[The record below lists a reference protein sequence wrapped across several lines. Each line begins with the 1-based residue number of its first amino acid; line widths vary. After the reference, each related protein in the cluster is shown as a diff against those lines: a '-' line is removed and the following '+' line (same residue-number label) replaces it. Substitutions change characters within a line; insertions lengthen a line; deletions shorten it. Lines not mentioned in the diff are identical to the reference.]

1 MRVLFLTASAKTHL
15 YGMVPLAWALRA
27 AGHDVR
33 VAAATDPDAL
43 TADDA
48 ARTGLPFVPVGR
60 PIDLSEM
67 ARAGA
72 AANGG
77 PQPSTDVSAR
87 ATQTDYVDRYLKGDP
102 TGELEL
108 SATAF
113 RFFCPPEATGDL
125 SDLAVEWGADLI
137 VWDYMMMFGGPAAAR
152 RSGAAHARFVYGVDA
167 PVQLRAAWQGNGAD
181 PLEAAL
187 AAAAGRAFSED
198 MVLGQWAINNM
209 PPWTWRPDGAEYLD
223 LRPLPFNGPAVLPDW
238 LRRSP
243 DRPRVCLTLG
253 LSTRDVASVG
263 ISFDDLFDAVSGLD
277 VEVVATV
284 AGDEESRP
292 AVPDNV
298 RLVDFV
304 PMNALLPTCAAVLHH
319 GGSQTVA
326 AALEYGVPQLI
337 LPSNFGNQRWWG
349 PVAQAEAL
357 DRLGAGIHLGDA
369 DHLTARGLRAHLLRV
384 IEDPSFRAGA
394 AALRDELTA
403 MPTPADVVP
412 MLEILTARH
421 RSA

>member
-33 VAAATDPDAL
+33 VAAATDPSAL

-48 ARTGLPFVPVGR
+48 ARTGLPFVAVGQPV
-60 PIDLSEM
+60 DLGAM

-72 AANGG
+72 AAGG
-77 PQPSTDVSAR
+77 PRPSSEVGAN
-87 ATQTDYVDRYLKGDP
+87 ATQTDYVDRYLNGDP

-113 RFFCPPEATGDL
+113 RFFCPPEATDDL

-167 PVQLRAAWQGNGAD
+167 PVQLRVAWKGDGPD

-187 AAAAGRAFSED
+187 TAASGHTFSEE

-209 PPWTWRPDGAEYLD
+209 PPWTWRPDGAEYVD
-223 LRPLPFNGPAVLPDW
+223 VRPLPFNGPAVVPDW
-238 LRRSP
+238 LRHAP

-277 VEVVATV
+277 MEVVATV
-284 AGDEESRP
+284 AGDTADRP

-298 RLVDFV
+298 RLVEFV

-326 AALEYGVPQLI
+326 AALEYGVPQLV

-357 DRLGAGIHLGDA
+357 DKRGAGIHLGDA
-369 DHLTARGLRAHLLRV
+369 DHLTPEGLRSHLVRIV
-384 IEDPSFRAGA
+384 GDPSFRAGA
-394 AALRDELTA
+394 AVLRDELA
-403 MPTPADVVP
+403 VMPTPADAVP
-412 MLEILTARH
+412 MLELLTERQ
-421 RSA
+421 RGG